1 MEHKGEREQGSGDDS
16 EHGDLLSR
24 AGDIRYMR
32 GRFHPAAAS
41 GASSPVGVYEMPL
54 FGYVRT
60 KSGCPHVES
69 AQPVAVGRAHRVL
82 WRGRGSVVSI
92 RIPIAVRRV
101 PVGPPTMC
109 IGRPSGSPA
118 SPGPR
123 SSTRLPW
130 CACQVWRGSPSR
142 LRHSVN
148 GADPATVIT
157 ATSWAYRRWSRC
169 GVMPTDPGW

>member
-1 MEHKGEREQGSGDDS
+1 MEHKGEREQDSGDDS

-41 GASSPVGVYEMPL
+41 GASSPLGVYEMPL

-69 AQPVAVGRAHRVL
+69 LYAL
-82 WRGRGSVVSI
+82 SI
-92 RIPIAVRRV
+92 RTPIDVRGV

-123 SSTRLPW
+123 SSTRLPC
-130 CACQVWRGSPSR
+130 CACQVWMGSPSL
-142 LRHSVN
+142 LRHNVN
-148 GADPATVIT
+148 GADPAIVIT